1 LCSTVTE
8 ACLRLHVV
16 WEGSGLFLLNTRTT
30 NTYYCLLPKKKKKKN
45 RRPPLPKENIASV
58 FIYCNFPPGFFFIDS
73 FNSKVAND

>member
-1 LCSTVTE
+1 VGGQRSIFAQHE
-8 ACLRLHVV
+8 NN
-16 WEGSGLFLLNTRTT
+16 E
-30 NTYYCLLPKKKKKKN
+30 YILLPIAKKKKKKKN